1 MSANI
6 VDSLVLYYQIDT
18 NKIPTYRVLSFL
30 GVTVCFCLLPPTF
43 WFVGSGIPTASEE
56 TERQLRTGKWEDE
69 ACWMDKWRQVTRL
82 PGYPV
87 TRLPGYPFVCRKGTC
102 QSSLPGGGFEQS
114 KPGLKLISFETPRLQ
129 EPNGWSH
136 IVCLGWKRSLCLS
149 RYYWLWMEQLRKW
162 PPTGISNW
170 AEAQLQA
177 PSSPSIGL
185 KLKTFELMV
194 HFIYIP
200 NHTYTF
206 FRYRMDWNLLL
217 LFISW
222 HFQHSQE
229 GHQTIS
235 RTMTVRRSH
244 TGNVKVW
251 VLGRAGHFLIVAVE
265 IFSIDVSKSAIPQDH
280 GHWTANT
287 GRCRTWHLNS
297 WNIPVEGGIS
307 CADKLW
313 NPAFTEIPTNSSNLM
328 DRFTFYWQH
337 VWASGPPIVFVVE
350 GLRQTT
356 LLVSIAINISFII
369 QVILSFPSSILIHTV
384 HSICPRRRAQPA
396 PSSAAGKRRR
406 DVLKVRGRCGWT
418 WTQWTQWTVT
428 DSGNKFDPLDV
439 ADGTKGFGNWEVVG
453 IRPLVIWKFIVQGLL
468 AGVPGFLVFSWSTC
482 KTGLQQKHNLNLR
495 TQATTKVTK
504 LNN

>member
-1 MSANI
+1 M
-6 VDSLVLYYQIDT
+6 L
-18 NKIPTYRVLSFL
+18 
-30 GVTVCFCLLPPTF
+30 
-43 WFVGSGIPTASEE
+43 
-56 TERQLRTGKWEDE
+56 
-69 ACWMDKWRQVTRL
+69 
-82 PGYPV
+82 
-87 TRLPGYPFVCRKGTC
+87 
-102 QSSLPGGGFEQS
+102 
-114 KPGLKLISFETPRLQ
+114 
-129 EPNGWSH
+129 
-136 IVCLGWKRSLCLS
+136 
-149 RYYWLWMEQLRKW
+149 
-162 PPTGISNW
+162 
-170 AEAQLQA
+170 
-177 PSSPSIGL
+177 
-185 KLKTFELMV
+185 
-194 HFIYIP
+194 HFIICIL

-206 FRYRMDWNLLL
+206 FRYQMDWNLLL

-251 VLGRAGHFLIVAVE
+251 VLGRAGHCLIVAVE
-265 IFSIDVSKSAIPQDH
+265 IFSIDVSKSAVPQDH

-297 WNIPVEGGIS
+297 WNFLVERGIS

-313 NPAFTEIPTNSSNLM
+313 HPAFTEIPTNSSNLM
-328 DRFTFYWQH
+328 DRSTFYWQH

-350 GLRQTT
+350 WLRQTT
-356 LLVSIAINISFII
+356 LLVSIAINISFGFII
-369 QVILSFPSSILIHTV
+369 QFVILSFPSSILIHTV
-384 HSICPRRRAQPA
+384 HTICPRRRAQPA

-418 WTQWTQWTVT
+418 WTQWTVT

-453 IRPLVIWKFIVQGLL
+453 IRPLVIWKFIFQGLL

>member
-1 MSANI
+1 
-6 VDSLVLYYQIDT
+6 
-18 NKIPTYRVLSFL
+18 
-30 GVTVCFCLLPPTF
+30 
-43 WFVGSGIPTASEE
+43 
-56 TERQLRTGKWEDE
+56 
-69 ACWMDKWRQVTRL
+69 
-82 PGYPV
+82 
-87 TRLPGYPFVCRKGTC
+87 
-102 QSSLPGGGFEQS
+102 
-114 KPGLKLISFETPRLQ
+114 
-129 EPNGWSH
+129 
-136 IVCLGWKRSLCLS
+136 
-149 RYYWLWMEQLRKW
+149 
-162 PPTGISNW
+162 
-170 AEAQLQA
+170 
-177 PSSPSIGL
+177 
-185 KLKTFELMV
+185 MV
-194 HFIYIP
+194 HFIYIL

-235 RTMTVRRSH
+235 RTMTVRRLH

-297 WNIPVEGGIS
+297 WNFLVERGIS

-328 DRFTFYWQH
+328 DRSTFYWQH

-350 GLRQTT
+350 WLRQTT
-356 LLVSIAINISFII
+356 LLVSIARNISFII

-418 WTQWTQWTVT
+418 WTQWTVT
-428 DSGNKFDPLDV
+428 DSGNKIWS
-439 ADGTKGFGNWEVVG
+439 AGCGWWNQG
-453 IRPLVIWKFIVQGLL
+453 IRELRGCWHKTIGDLEIHRPRPPCWGSW
-468 AGVPGFLVFSWSTC
+468 VPGLQLVNLQNWVTA
-482 KTGLQQKHNLNLR
+482 KT
-495 TQATTKVTK
+495 
-504 LNN
+504 